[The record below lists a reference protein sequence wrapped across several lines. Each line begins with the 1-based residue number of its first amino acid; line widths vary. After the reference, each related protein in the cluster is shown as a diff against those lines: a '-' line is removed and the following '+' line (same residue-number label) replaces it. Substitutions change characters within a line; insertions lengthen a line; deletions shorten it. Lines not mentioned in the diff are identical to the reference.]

1 MSCRGGHGARR
12 YSDAVTTSPA
22 DPLGSF
28 HAIIPA
34 GGAGTRLW
42 PLSRR
47 DRPKFLI
54 DLDGSGR
61 SLVQQTWDRLLR
73 LVPAERIH
81 VVTGTAHAAAISE
94 QLPDLQHLLVEPSPR
109 DSMPAIGWAAAVI
122 HATDPDAVVG
132 SFAADHVI
140 GDDDAF
146 ATAVREAAA
155 LAAADLVATVG
166 ITPATASTAFGYI
179 ESGATLDVAGAP
191 HGRAITTFVEKPDS
205 ATAEHYLHSGRFSW
219 NAGMFVTRTA
229 VLLGHL
235 ARLQPTLHV
244 GLVEIAADPDAL
256 PRVWPTLT
264 PIAIDHAIAEPVSRE
279 GAMAVVPGT
288 FAWDDIGDFAALATL
303 RGSDAD
309 VVWIDADGLAI
320 STDDTT
326 VAVVGLHDVVVIRT
340 PDAVLVT
347 TCEHAQQVKQV
358 PAALAARGR
367 EDLV

>member
-1 MSCRGGHGARR
+1 M
-12 YSDAVTTSPA
+12 TTPA
-22 DPLGSF
+22 DPLSSF

-61 SLVQQTWDRLLR
+61 SLVQQTWDRLLQ
-73 LVPAERIH
+73 LVPADRIH
-81 VVTGTAHAAAISE
+81 VVTGAAHAAAISE

-109 DSMPAIGWAAAVI
+109 DSMPAIGWATAVI

-140 GDDDAF
+140 GDDAAF
-146 ATAVREAAA
+146 AAAVTEAAA
-155 LAAADLVATVG
+155 LAAAGLVATVG
-166 ITPATASTAFGYI
+166 IAPATASTAFGYI
-179 ESGATLDVAGAP
+179 ESGDRLDVVGAP
-191 HGRAITTFVEKPDS
+191 HGHAITTFVEKPDS
-205 ATAEHYLHSGRFSW
+205 ATAEHYLQSGRFSW

-229 VLLGHL
+229 VLLDHL
-235 ARLQPTLHV
+235 ARLQPTLHA
-244 GLVEIAADPDAL
+244 GLVEIAADPAAL

-288 FAWDDIGDFAALATL
+288 FSWDDIGDFAALASL
-303 RGSDAD
+303 RDSDPGT
-309 VVWIDADGLAI
+309 VWVDADGFAL
-320 STDDTT
+320 STDDSTI
-326 VAVVGLHDVVVIRT
+326 AVVGLTDVIVIRT

-347 TCEHAQQVKQV
+347 TREHAQQVKQV
-358 PAALAARGR
+358 PATLEATDR
-367 EDLV
+367 ESSI

>member
-1 MSCRGGHGARR
+1 M
-12 YSDAVTTSPA
+12 TTPA
-22 DPLGSF
+22 DPLPLDPLGSF

-47 DRPKFLI
+47 DQPKFLI

-81 VVTGTAHAAAISE
+81 VVTGAAHAAAISE

-122 HATDPDAVVG
+122 HTTDPGAIVG

-140 GDDDAF
+140 GDDEAF
-146 ATAVREAAA
+146 AAAVTEAAA
-155 LAAADLVATVG
+155 LAAAGLVATIG
-166 ITPATASTAFGYI
+166 ITPAHASTAFGYI
-179 ESGATLDVAGAP
+179 EGGDPLDVPGAP
-191 HGRAITTFVEKPDS
+191 HGHAITTFVEKPD
-205 ATAEHYLHSGRFSW
+205 APTAERYLQTGRFSW

-229 VLLGHL
+229 VLLDHL
-235 ARLQPTLHV
+235 ARLQPTLHA
-244 GLVEIAADPDAL
+244 GLAEIAADPDSL
-256 PRVWPTLT
+256 PSVWPTLT

-279 GAMAVVPGT
+279 GAMAVVPGLFT
-288 FAWDDIGDFAALATL
+288 WDDIGDFAALAAL
-303 RGSDAD
+303 RDSDPST
-309 VVWIDADGLAI
+309 VWVDADGFAL

-326 VAVVGLHDVVVIRT
+326 IAVVGLTDVVVIRT
-340 PDAVLVT
+340 PDAILVT
-347 TCEHAQQVKQV
+347 TREHAQQVKQV
-358 PAALAARGR
+358 PAALAAAGR
-367 EDLV
+367 KDLI